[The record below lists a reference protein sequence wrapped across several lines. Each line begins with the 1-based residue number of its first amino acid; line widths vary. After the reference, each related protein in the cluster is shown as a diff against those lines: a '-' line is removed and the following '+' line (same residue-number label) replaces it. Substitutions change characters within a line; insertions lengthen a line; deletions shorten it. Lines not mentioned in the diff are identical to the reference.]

1 MVRAGLHCAVGSMSD
16 SRTRSPGFD
25 TWSGHIL
32 WFLLPLI
39 QVGQLSVTGES
50 MCKLVLVNHL
60 GGLSLPRKSVVRLTD
75 SPNITVDIK
84 QQYNKNSKSYS
95 QGLARGNFFQGQG
108 KVGEYLIGQ

>member
-39 QVGQLSVTGES
+39 QEGQLSVTGES
-50 MCKLVLVNHL
+50 MCTLVLVNCL
-60 GGLSLPRKSVVRLTD
+60 GGLSLPRQSVVRLTD
-75 SPNITVDIK
+75 RPDIK
-84 QQYNKNSKSYS
+84 QQHNNNSKSYS